1 MRPGPRRALLSGYY
15 ATHAGML
22 RYVARDLAE
31 LARRAPED
39 ARRLELYAA
48 ILERMVADLT
58 AAREPRGDN

>member
-1 MRPGPRRALLSGYY
+1 MSGYY

-31 LARRAPED
+31 LARRSPDEAQ
-39 ARRLELYAA
+39 RLELYAA

-58 AAREPRGDN
+58 GAPTPQPES